1 MQKQKCLSLSAEVT
15 EGIVSVL
22 YAREEISNSTQLDPK
37 SKHLVLQPRF
47 LLFREPC
54 DLNLK
59 LNVYSVYFLILSIVT
74 DFFD

>member
-1 MQKQKCLSLSAEVT
+1 M
-15 EGIVSVL
+15 L

-37 SKHLVLQPRF
+37 SKKHLVLQPTF

-59 LNVYSVYFLILSIVT
+59 LNVYSVYFLMILYRN
-74 DFFD
+74 